1 VSRVKIA
8 KIARWTS
15 ALLFSSVICSGVASA
30 GTVNA
35 VQASARSIAV
45 GAALSVTVTGTNPC
59 GAAHI
64 NYGDGTAITYAITGL
79 PTTQTHAFQQ
89 PGTYSIVARG
99 MGNCDGEA
107 TTRVDVTGPPPPPPP
122 PPSASE
128 ITGVTFMPTPGV
140 IRQPV
145 AINVAGR
152 GTCAFTVNFGDGNQ
166 QDFSGSLPQRVNHT
180 FAVAKTYTVI
190 VAPAAPCAGKFT
202 ERLQVA
208 TRGGERITNL
218 TIDPMLADV
227 GRGVTIVVDG
237 VGTCAYRIEF
247 GDGNR
252 DERTKPLPD
261 RLHHVYNAPG
271 SYIVAVAGTGTCE
284 GRTQRTLDVR

>member
-1 VSRVKIA
+1 MK
-8 KIARWTS
+8 WTS
-15 ALLFSSVICSGVASA
+15 ALLFCSFISGGVASA
-30 GTVNA
+30 GTVTG
-35 VQASARSIAV
+35 VQAAAPSVAV
-45 GAALSVTVTGTNPC
+45 GAALSVTVSGTNPC

-79 PTTQTHAFQQ
+79 PTTHTHAFQK
-89 PGTYSIVARG
+89 PGTYAIVARG

-107 TTRVDVTGPPPPPPP
+107 TTKVDVTGPPPPPPP

-128 ITGVTFMPTPGV
+128 ITGITFTPTPGV
-140 IRQPV
+140 VRQPV
-145 AINVAGR
+145 AINVAGH
-152 GTCAFTVNFGDGNQ
+152 GTCAFTVSFGDGNQ
-166 QDFSGSLPQRVNHT
+166 QDFSASLPYRVNHT
-180 FAVAKTYTVI
+180 YAVAMTYTVI
-190 VAPAAPCAGKFT
+190 VAPASPCTGKFT

-218 TIDPMLADV
+218 TIDPMIADV

-237 VGTCAYRIEF
+237 VGTCTYRIDY

-252 DERTKPLPD
+252 EDRSKPLPD
-261 RLHHVYNAPG
+261 RLHHVYNAAG
-271 SYIVAVAGTGTCE
+271 SYIVAVAATGTCN